1 MLGKEG
7 TEVIADLDLDPDSL
21 SQREDAAKFQ
31 RSEALNPVLYQ
42 SRARGDETPGEAASR
57 GWIWR
62 CGVGRLNWVALISVE

>member
-42 SRARGDETPGEAASR
+42 SRARGDETPGRQLQEGGFGAVEWDDLI
-57 GWIWR
+57 GWR
-62 CGVGRLNWVALISVE
+62 